1 MKVLSNYEIEIEIEK
16 VMSIAIVIE
25 QFLRFYIMIIPS
37 ILISIPYF
45 YALCMIPYFN

>member
-16 VMSIAIVIE
+16 VMSIAIEIE
-25 QFLRFYIMIIPS
+25 QLLRFYIMIISS

-45 YALCMIPYFN
+45 LCIMYDTLF